1 MTNNLRVYLI
11 IISIFLLWGTTDGC
25 TPSTHKVNGKPES
38 VVKESIEKDNSINPP
53 RARKLVAVAGFEN
66 KSTYSADKLWETA
79 AQLLAAHLVKKEYF
93 RVVEWQKMKQL
104 FDWDTLSTAN
114 IVATPDNRQRARDI
128 LLCELF
134 VGGVVSYFDVS
145 QTAKVSALS
154 KSKIINTTVRVDLWL
169 QDAQTGE
176 YIAAASGEGQTQ
188 QEYKGSSLGGKI
200 GAWDPKSA
208 DFSLNTAIGTALDK
222 LILQY
227 DLKNRGKRNEN

>member
-1 MTNNLRVYLI
+1 MINKSRVYFI
-11 IISIFLLWGTTDGC
+11 IISIFLLWATTNGC
-25 TPSTHKVNGKPES
+25 ITSTHNVNGKNES
-38 VVKESIEKDNSINPP
+38 VVKESNDKDNSIKPP
-53 RARKLVAVAGFEN
+53 KDRKLVAVAGFEN

-79 AQLLAAHLVKKEYF
+79 AQLLAAHLVKKDYF

-104 FDWDTLSTAN
+104 FDWDALSTAN

-154 KSKIINTTVRVDLWL
+154 KSKVINTTVRVDLWL

-176 YIAAASGEGQTQ
+176 YLAAASGEGQTQ
-188 QEYKGSSLGGKI
+188 QEFKGSSFGGKI
-200 GAWDPKSA
+200 GTWDPKSA

-222 LILQY
+222 LIQQYEIKNKEKLQ
-227 DLKNRGKRNEN
+227 

>member
-1 MTNNLRVYLI
+1 MTIELRVYLI
-11 IISIFLLWGTTDGC
+11 IISIFLLCGTINGC
-25 TPSTHKVNGKPES
+25 ITSTHNVNGKIES
-38 VVKESIEKDNSINPP
+38 VVKESNDKNNSVKPP
-53 RARKLVAVAGFEN
+53 KARKLVAVAGFEN

-79 AQLLAAHLVKKEYF
+79 AQLLAAHLVKKDYF

-104 FDWDTLSTAN
+104 FDWDVLSTAN

-154 KSKIINTTVRVDLWL
+154 KSKVINTTVRVDLWL

-176 YIAAASGEGQTQ
+176 YIAAASGEGQAQ
-188 QEYKGSSLGGKI
+188 QEYKGSPFGGKI
-200 GAWDPKSA
+200 GTWDPQSA
-208 DFSLNTAIGTALDK
+208 DFSLNAAIGTALDK
-222 LILQY
+222 LIQQY
-227 DLKNRGKRNEN
+227 EIKNKEKL